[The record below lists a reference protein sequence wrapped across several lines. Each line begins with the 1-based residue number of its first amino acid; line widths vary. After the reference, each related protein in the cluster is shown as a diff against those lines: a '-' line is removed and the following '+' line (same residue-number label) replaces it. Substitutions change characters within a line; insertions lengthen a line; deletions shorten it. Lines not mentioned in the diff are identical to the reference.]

1 MKKKF
6 ITTLLIPV
14 MLTGCS
20 PRQSTLEVTVGCP
33 AGAPAL
39 SLYDNI
45 KDGKVEI
52 VTPKAVSSLLAYM
65 ANGKKDAIIVPTNA
79 GVDAI
84 KAGAEFKIAATL
96 TFGNFYI
103 ASTGKDDNDTL
114 DADDYLVCSQEN
126 NIVGLIF
133 RAVYGTTYTNVHYV
147 GDNPDAATCLASGI
161 NTFDSNAEVKY
172 VVIAEPAMTNVM
184 NKKATVKQVRDIQ
197 EDYKT
202 KFGNSFITQ
211 ASVFVNNKTSK
222 NKIDSFL
229 ETLEGNVNQL
239 LTNPD
244 EILRVTQ
251 GMEETEISAYFAT
264 GDAALLRSVIDKNSV
279 SLGYNKASDIKNEID
294 QFLTNLGKETT
305 SEEIYYI

>member
-6 ITTLLIPV
+6 IIIILIPV

-45 KDGKVEI
+45 KDEKVEI
-52 VTPKAVSSLLAYM
+52 VTPKAVSSLLTYM

-84 KAGAEFKIAATL
+84 KAGAKFKIAATL

-147 GDNPDAATCLASGI
+147 ADCCIAGKLSSAVKESPKKGYTIAAFLPGLIWA
-161 NTFDSNAEVKY
+161 A
-172 VVIAEPAMTNVM
+172 VIRHANRE
-184 NKKATVKQVRDIQ
+184 K
-197 EDYKT
+197 
-202 KFGNSFITQ
+202 
-211 ASVFVNNKTSK
+211 
-222 NKIDSFL
+222 
-229 ETLEGNVNQL
+229 
-239 LTNPD
+239 
-244 EILRVTQ
+244 
-251 GMEETEISAYFAT
+251 
-264 GDAALLRSVIDKNSV
+264 
-279 SLGYNKASDIKNEID
+279 
-294 QFLTNLGKETT
+294 
-305 SEEIYYI
+305 